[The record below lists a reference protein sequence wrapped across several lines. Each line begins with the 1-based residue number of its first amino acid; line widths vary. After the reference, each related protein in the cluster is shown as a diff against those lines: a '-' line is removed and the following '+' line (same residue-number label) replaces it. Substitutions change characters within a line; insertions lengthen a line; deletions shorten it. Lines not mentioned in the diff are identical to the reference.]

1 MLHYYSALARDAMLA
16 DVIFVI
22 GSGLGDLHLN
32 AWLGQARLRNPLPP
46 LLVVDWWQDGFIKKG
61 PYVPNRKEAH
71 ARSVAGVVHSDPI
84 LTASA
89 PPGFRTIW
97 PFAPKLSPHS
107 LLSPWA
113 RVRSPFSHLIPHPV
127 TNHVSS
133 STL

>member
-1 MLHYYSALARDAMLA
+1 MLHCYSALARDAMLA

-97 PFAPKLSPHS
+97 PFAPETFPTF
-107 LLSPWA
+107 PT
-113 RVRSPFSHLIPHPV
+113 FPV
-127 TNHVSS
+127 GQSS
-133 STL
+133 VAL